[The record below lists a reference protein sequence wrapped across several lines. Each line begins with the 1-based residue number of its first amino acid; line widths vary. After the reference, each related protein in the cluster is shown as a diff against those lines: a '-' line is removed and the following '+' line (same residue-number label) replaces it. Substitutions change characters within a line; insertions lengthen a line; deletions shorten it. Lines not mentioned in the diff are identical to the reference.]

1 MLQDLTTD
9 TMGMSV
15 LSDGV
20 TLESLVQTSRSLEDE
35 QLKQCVKNAIRNALY
50 RLCKQAQNVEALHN
64 AVVLI
69 TMGDFVKALDELN
82 A

>member
-1 MLQDLTTD
+1 MQSRRRMLQDLTTD

-50 RLCKQAQNVEALHN
+50 R
-64 AVVLI
+64 
-69 TMGDFVKALDELN
+69 
-82 A
+82 